1 MLKYNSMKKTTLAVV
16 FGIILILAGTVVA
29 ILFARGYNFD
39 ISKKELSSTGILVA
53 TSDPD
58 GASVSVQTPDRA
70 SLRSATNSTMNMSP
84 GTYKVKIQK
93 DGFTPWEKSV
103 EIKKEEVFKTN
114 VFLFPALSDL
124 RPLTF
129 TGAKNPIIS
138 TDNTKIVYGVASASS
153 QLSLNQNGIW
163 IIDMGRVFV
172 SSPIFSA
179 ADFRQIYRNPAAAGQ
194 LSLSDTKFTWS
205 PDNKQILA
213 GNYLLD
219 ADRLDDTPTFIA
231 SPSGIIAEWKI
242 LLDARKTAQN
252 SKLPVN
258 IKQILASSSGELFFS
273 PDETKVLYTATASAT
288 LPIAITNYLPGKNP
302 TPETR
307 IIKPNFEYVY
317 DIKEDRN
324 YLVGPST
331 TLGASSSV
339 AWFPSSRHLIST
351 ADNQISI
358 MEFDGTN
365 KAVVFNGAFKKDAVF
380 AWPNWSKLVILT
392 TLGSTTGMENLYT
405 VNFR

>member
-1 MLKYNSMKKTTLAVV
+1 MAVV
-16 FGIILILAGTVVA
+16 FGITLILAGTVVA

-58 GASVSVQTPDRA
+58 GAGVNIVETRHALSV
-70 SLRSATNSTMNMSP
+70 RSATNSTLNLAP

-179 ADFRQIYRNPAAAGQ
+179 ADFRQIYRNPAAAGT

-231 SPSGIIAEWKI
+231 SPGGIIAEWKI

-258 IKQILASSSGELFFS
+258 IKQILASNSGELFFS

-288 LPIAITNYLPGKNP
+288 LPIAITNDLPGKNP
-302 TPETR
+302 TPENRKLSTG
-307 IIKPNFEYVY
+307 NTYVY
-317 DIKEDRN
+317 DLKEDKN
-324 YLVGPST
+324 YEIVNCKLLIVNCK
-331 TLGASSSV
+331 
-339 AWFPSSRHLIST
+339 WFPSSRHLIST

>member
-1 MLKYNSMKKTTLAVV
+1 MKRTTLAVI
-16 FGIILILAGTVVA
+16 FGITLVLAGTVVA

-58 GASVSVQTPDRA
+58 GAMVSIA
-70 SLRSATNSTMNMSP
+70 SLRAATNSTMNMTP
-84 GTYKVKIQK
+84 GIYKVKIQK

-103 EIKKEEVFKTN
+103 EIKKEEVIKTN

-138 TDNTKIVYGVASASS
+138 TDNTKIAYGVASASS

-163 IIDMGRVFV
+163 IIDMGRIFV
-172 SSPIFSA
+172 PTPIFSA
-179 ADFRQIYRNPAAAGQ
+179 ADFRQIYRNTTT
-194 LSLSDTKFTWS
+194 LSLSDTKFSWS

-219 ADRLDDTPTFIA
+219 TDRLDDTPTFIA

-258 IKQILASSSGELFFS
+258 IKQILATNSGELTFS
-273 PDETKVLYTATASAT
+273 PDETKVLYTATASAV

-302 TPETR
+302 TPEVRT
-307 IIKPNFEYVY
+307 IKPGNTYVY
-317 DIKEDRN
+317 DLKEDRN
-324 YLVGPST
+324 YWILV
-331 TLGASSSV
+331 SSDQIR
-339 AWFPSSRHLIST
+339 WFPSSRHLIST

-392 TLGSTTGMENLYT
+392 SLGSTTGTENLYT

>member
-1 MLKYNSMKKTTLAVV
+1 MKRTTLAVV
-16 FGIILILAGTVVA
+16 FGITLILMGTVVA

-58 GASVSVQTPDRA
+58 GAMVSIA
-70 SLRSATNSTMNMSP
+70 SLRAATNSTMNMSP
-84 GTYKVKIQK
+84 GIYKVKIQK

-103 EIKKEEVFKTN
+103 EIKKEEVVKTN

-138 TDNTKIVYGVASASS
+138 TDNTKIAYGVASASS

-163 IIDMGRVFV
+163 IIDMGRIFV
-172 SSPIFSA
+172 PSPIFSA
-179 ADFRQIYRNPAAAGQ
+179 ADFRQIYRNPAAAG

-219 ADRLDDTPTFIA
+219 ADRLNDSPTFIA

-258 IKQILASSSGELFFS
+258 IKQILASNSGELFFS
-273 PDETKVLYTATASAT
+273 PDETKVLYTATTSAT
-288 LPIAITNYLPGKNP
+288 LPIVITNYLPGKNP
-302 TPETR
+302 TAEIRKLTVG
-307 IIKPNFEYVY
+307 NTYVY
-317 DIKEDRN
+317 DLKEDKN
-324 YLVGPST
+324 YLVENSR
-331 TLGASSSV
+331 
-339 AWFPSSRHLIST
+339 WFPSSRHLIST

-358 MEFDGTN
+358 MEYDGTN

-392 TLGSTTGMENLYT
+392 TLGSTTGSENLYT